1 MVLTFLGLVSCL
13 VYKVGSVGEVMAG
26 VLPTV
31 LCYVQGFLGF
41 YVPTMCGVH
50 LCATSLLPQPVHS
63 QAVIFLLEVINML
76 I

>member
-1 MVLTFLGLVSCL
+1 MFRTLLGPVSCL
-13 VYKVGSVGEVMAG
+13 VYKVGGAGEVMAG

-41 YVPTMCGVH
+41 YVLTTSGVH
-50 LCATSLLPQPVHS
+50 LCASSLLPQPVHS
-63 QAVIFLLEVINML
+63 QAVIFLLELINML